1 MKTVYVITGVFYEET
16 GRGACEVLLV
26 TTNPDLVEPERTRAR
41 EMKVFDN
48 VVFEE
53 FSLVE

>member
-16 GRGACEVLLV
+16 GRDACEVLLV

-41 EMKVFDN
+41 EMKVYDN